1 MRYSSIR
8 TMSIVTNQ
16 GKVWQISK
24 TSKINFDEAKAR
36 MVRAIAASDG
46 NKDQAIEYSSKGAT
60 ITAQKGEDEMLD
72 GDNLTMEE
80 YEKLFAD
87 MEEVRPTSDNA

>member
-1 MRYSSIR
+1 MNDISVFMRYSSIR

-24 TSKINFDEAKAR
+24 TSKFNFDEAKAS

-46 NKDQAIEYSSKGAT
+46 NKDQAIEVFLKECYNYGVER
-60 ITAQKGEDEMLD
+60 G
-72 GDNLTMEE
+72 G
-80 YEKLFAD
+80 
-87 MEEVRPTSDNA
+87 

>member
-1 MRYSSIR
+1 MA
-8 TMSIVTNQ
+8 
-16 GKVWQISK
+16 W
-24 TSKINFDEAKAR
+24 
-36 MVRAIAASDG
+36 
-46 NKDQAIEYSSKGAT
+46 KG
-60 ITAQKGEDEMLD
+60 GDEMLD